1 MTLHRLLRIGVA
13 FGLSWASA
21 AGLALAFPDRPIRL
35 IVGYAP
41 GGGTDNLARTLAK
54 GVSERLGQSIV
65 VENRPGAN
73 TIIAAQALQGAKP
86 DGYTLMMVDP
96 TPVALNPA
104 LYAALPY
111 DPTRFEPVAQ
121 AATVP
126 VGLLVTQNSRY
137 GSVAEFLQAAKVRR
151 LPVASAGLG
160 NITHLA
166 MELFQRSAEVG
177 FTHVPYKG
185 SAPAIQA
192 LLSGEVEAYFSDLA
206 SAMPHIQGGRLKYLA
221 VSAPERIEALPSVPT
236 FAELGLRNYQVGSWL
251 GVVAPPQTDGAVVR
265 KLAGA
270 ILETVNSPDMSAWM
284 KSQSIQPSPRD
295 AAGFG
300 NHIRSEARQY
310 GAVIKELQI
319 KLD

>member
-1 MTLHRLLRIGVA
+1 MALHRLLRIGIA
-13 FGLSWASA
+13 LGLAWASA
-21 AGLALAFPDRPIRL
+21 AGLAQTFPDRPIRL

-54 GVSERLGQSIV
+54 GMSERLGQGIV

-96 TPVALNPA
+96 TTVALNPA

-111 DPTRFEPVAQ
+111 DPARFEPVAQ
-121 AATVP
+121 AATIP
-126 VGLLVTQNSRY
+126 VGLLVSQNAKYRSA
-137 GSVAEFLQAAKVRR
+137 AEFVQAAKSRR

-192 LLSGEVEAYFSDLA
+192 LLSGEVEAA
-206 SAMPHIQGGRLKYLA
+206 GR
-221 VSAPERIEALPSVPT
+221 
-236 FAELGLRNYQVGSWL
+236 
-251 GVVAPPQTDGAVVR
+251 
-265 KLAGA
+265 
-270 ILETVNSPDMSAWM
+270 
-284 KSQSIQPSPRD
+284 
-295 AAGFG
+295 
-300 NHIRSEARQY
+300 
-310 GAVIKELQI
+310 
-319 KLD
+319 